1 MNRNINNNVTN
12 APEHTYVTIQSNASV
27 NWGGYCNFDIN
38 INNYCIHEIT
48 LLLNVGAITG
58 ITASSLLTLPAFCS
72 AFKWFTQVNITNQNN
87 SLDIY
92 DSQSNFLMNQ
102 MYTSLEDSYF
112 INGGAGPYNSLSTRY
127 SMSQT
132 NTVWQVPLKTGI
144 FNQLKTELLNNNHN
158 IRVSVLLDNL
168 TNIIN
173 QGSLTGT
180 PACVINSCSL
190 ILKVSKYDQITTNN
204 KLLQL
209 SRLPSMKL
217 YNSTAYQPFIA
228 NLGSSQSIIALSN
241 FIGLNVQYV
250 YFVIHLSTAI
260 TKSESFSLLN
270 NISNYSILS
279 SSGESLVGSTT
290 SSSVSLL
297 LYNKHSTCGNFT
309 TDSTYGNVF
318 TIWHSIDPVSTI
330 MQSGG
335 CYGQRLY
342 SGSESLVINYSSA
355 LSANCNIDIY
365 ASCSSILKQT
375 NLGFTKI
382 IV

>member
-1 MNRNINNNVTN
+1 MNRNINNNVTSP
-12 APEHTYVTIQSNASV
+12 PEHTYVTLQSNASV
-27 NWGGYCNFDIN
+27 NFGGYCNFDIN

-48 LLLNVGAITG
+48 LLMNVGAITG
-58 ITASSLLTLPAFCS
+58 VTASSLLSLPAFCS

-92 DSQSNFLMNQ
+92 DSQSNYLMNQ

-112 INGGAGPYNSLSTRY
+112 INAAAGPYNSLATRY
-127 SMSQT
+127 TMSQT
-132 NTVWQVPLKTGI
+132 NTVWQVPLKCGI

-173 QGSLTGT
+173 QGTLTGT
-180 PACVINSCSL
+180 PSCVLNSCSL
-190 ILKVSKYDQITTNN
+190 VLKVSKFDQITTNN

-209 SRLPSMKL
+209 TRSPSMKL
-217 YNSTAYQPFIA
+217 YNTTAYQPFIA
-228 NLGSSQSIIALSN
+228 NSGSSQSIITLSN
-241 FIGLNVQYV
+241 FINLNVQFI
-250 YFVIHLSTAI
+250 YFVIHLSSAI
-260 TKSESFSLLN
+260 TKSESYTLLN
-270 NISNYSILS
+270 NISNYSVLS
-279 SSGESLVGSTT
+279 ASGESLVGSTT
-290 SSSVSLL
+290 SPSVSLL
-297 LYNKHSTCGNFT
+297 LYNKHNTCGCFT

-330 MQSGG
+330 MNSGS

-342 SGSESLVINYSSA
+342 TGSESLVINFSSA
-355 LSANCNIDIY
+355 LTANCNIDIY
-365 ASCSSILKQT
+365 ASTSSILKQST
-375 NLGFTKI
+375 LGFTKI